1 MPPLKL
7 PAWLL
12 TAFLLSFTSL
22 TSTPPA
28 RASDTGLMAAGAWV
42 RLAPPTLRTHG
53 GYLTISNHGAEPQEL
68 VGASSDNYEMVMLHL
83 SQVVDGVATMQHL
96 ESVEV
101 PAGGKAEFKPGG
113 LHLMLMGPKKPLET
127 GGMVPIRLTFRSG
140 ATLEV
145 QAMVMAGA
153 PDAAAAK
160 EMDHSAHGGHKT
172 H

>member
-1 MPPLKL
+1 MPFLKL
-7 PAWLL
+7 PARLL
-12 TAFLLSFTSL
+12 AAALLSIVVLSSAL
-22 TSTPPA
+22 PA
-28 RASDTGLMAAGAWV
+28 NASDTGLMASGAWV
-42 RLAPPTLRTHG
+42 RFAPATLKTHG

-68 VGASSDNYEMVMLHL
+68 VGASSENYEMVMVHL

-113 LHLMLMGPKKPLET
+113 LHLMLMGPKKPLEK

-140 ATLEV
+140 ATLDV

-153 PDAAAAK
+153 LDAAATK
-160 EMDHSAHGGHKT
+160 DMDHGAHGGHKT

>member
-1 MPPLKL
+1 MPSLKF
-7 PAWLL
+7 PARLL
-12 TAFLLSFTSL
+12 AALLLAMTAL

-28 RASDTGLMAAGAWV
+28 RASDTGLMATGAWV
-42 RLAPPTLRTHG
+42 RLAPPTLKTHG
-53 GYLTISNHGAEPQEL
+53 GYLTISNHGAKPQKL

-113 LHLMLMGPKKPLET
+113 LHLMLMGPKMPLEQ

-140 ATLEV
+140 ATLDV

-153 PDAAAAK
+153 PDAAA

>member
-1 MPPLKL
+1 MSSLKF

-12 TAFLLSFTSL
+12 AAFLLFITAL
-22 TSTPPA
+22 TFTPPTN
-28 RASDTGLMAAGAWV
+28 ASDIGLMATGAWV

-68 VGASSDNYEMVMLHL
+68 VGASSGNYEMVMVHL

-113 LHLMLMGPKKPLET
+113 LHLMLMGPKKPLEK
-127 GGMVPIRLTFRSG
+127 GGMVPIRLTFQSG
-140 ATLEV
+140 ATLDV
-145 QAMVMAGA
+145 QALVMTGA
-153 PDAAAAK
+153 PDVATTK